1 MSMDY
6 DACANLL
13 KSISHPIR
21 LSLVKVLSDC
31 EEMSVGSIQEVLDL
45 PQSTVSQQLMKLKQV
60 NAVSTRRE
68 GTRIYYKL
76 IDHRIKQ
83 IIEIL

>member
-1 MSMDY
+1 
-6 DACANLL
+6 
-13 KSISHPIR
+13 
-21 LSLVKVLSDC
+21 
-31 EEMSVGSIQEVLDL
+31 MSVGSIQEVLDL

-76 IDHRIKQ
+76 VDNRIKR